1 MYTMLSYYP
10 SIVNHERNPI
20 NSFYVWLVE
29 LIDPYVNITTDS
41 SHRNH
46 IYIVQT
52 TYSIKGGQ

>member
-1 MYTMLSYYP
+1 MLSYYP